1 MRNWI
6 AAFRKILSSSDAR
19 TGVRERYLKQRAQHR
34 ALAGRVGATPRT
46 TNRRTTKSVNLQTVV
61 NVVTAVLVARVF
73 GSDAIALLRRAAA
86 MGVRVGVSEL
96 RRGDRAGGER

>member
-1 MRNWI
+1 M
-6 AAFRKILSSSDAR
+6 
-19 TGVRERYLKQRAQHR
+19 
-34 ALAGRVGATPRT
+34 
-46 TNRRTTKSVNLQTVV
+46 NLQTVV

-96 RRGDRAGGER
+96 HRNNQEGGER

>member
-1 MRNWI
+1 M
-6 AAFRKILSSSDAR
+6 
-19 TGVRERYLKQRAQHR
+19 
-34 ALAGRVGATPRT
+34 
-46 TNRRTTKSVNLQTVV
+46 NLQTVV

-96 RRGDRAGGER
+96 RRSDREGGER